1 MTHSLWKEAELIV
14 CVKMLSIYF
23 DERAV
28 YSKVSLLKRCLR
40 KAKFYLLILTFE
52 KQTARISNRHL
63 KYGNQRS
70 KGTTHSHT
78 QEKNTK

>member
-40 KAKFYLLILTFE
+40 KAKFYLLILTF
-52 KQTARISNRHL
+52 KTNSSNI
-63 KYGNQRS
+63 Q
-70 KGTTHSHT
+70 
-78 QEKNTK
+78 